1 MIDIQ
6 IVRVLNKAS
15 GYAKDFT
22 FRDNNL
28 VHEELLT
35 PEDMGNDEEEDDS
48 DSGRDSGDWDYDE

>member
-48 DSGRDSGDWDYDE
+48 GRDGDWDYDE